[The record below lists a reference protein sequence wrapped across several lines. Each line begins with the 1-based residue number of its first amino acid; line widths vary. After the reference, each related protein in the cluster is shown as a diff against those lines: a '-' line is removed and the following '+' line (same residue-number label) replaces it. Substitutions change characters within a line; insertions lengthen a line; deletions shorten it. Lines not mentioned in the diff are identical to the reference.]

1 MSPRSIIVAVVLA
14 TAALALA
21 CGGNGD
27 EDDGDGNGSGATTTE
42 TSSDGNGEAFTLDQA
57 ETLLQEAAL
66 KAEDL
71 PGAWA
76 PGTDTTQDN
85 AAADAAAP
93 EQAAS
98 NERCGR
104 LLGRTVTY
112 MPEDVITAFIGGETL
127 SFFDTMTVYETAGG
141 AADCSAEAAARF
153 QEPGELARAFGNVF
167 IDPSAVQV
175 APFEY
180 PMVADG
186 SFAAT
191 LTGQID
197 AMGTPINIT
206 ILLVGFLQGNT
217 TAAVGS
223 ARSGSI
229 PPAEELTPLVNL
241 TIDRI
246 RNNQ

>member
-1 MSPRSIIVAVVLA
+1 MNFVFRAIASSLLILFV
-14 TAALALA
+14 TAA
-21 CGGNGD
+21 CGGGD
-27 EDDGDGNGSGATTTE
+27 GDDDGTSGDASTTE
-42 TSSDGNGEAFTLDQA
+42 TSGGDGGSFTADDAQA
-57 ETLLQEAAL
+57 LLEAASL
-66 KAEDL
+66 KAGDL
-71 PGAWA
+71 PGAWVA
-76 PGTDTTQDN
+76 GTDTTQDN
-85 AAADAAAP
+85 AAAAATAP

-98 NERCGR
+98 SERCGR

-112 MPEDVITAFIGGETL
+112 MPEDVITAFIGGESL
-127 SFFDTMTVYETAGG
+127 SFFSTMTVYETEAG
-141 AADCSAEAAARF
+141 AADCSTEAAARF
-153 QEPGELARAFGNVF
+153 QQPGELARAFGNVF

-180 PMVADG
+180 PLIGDG

-191 LTGQID
+191 LTGQVD

-206 ILLVGFLQGNT
+206 ILLVGFLEGNT

-241 TIDRI
+241 TLGRI
-246 RNNQ
+246 RENQ

>member
-1 MSPRSIIVAVVLA
+1 M
-14 TAALALA
+14 
-21 CGGNGD
+21 
-27 EDDGDGNGSGATTTE
+27 EE
-42 TSSDGNGEAFTLDQA
+42 A
-57 ETLLQEAAL
+57 ETLLEEASL

-85 AAADAAAP
+85 AAAAAAAP
-93 EQAAS
+93 DQAAS
-98 NERCGR
+98 IERCGR

-127 SFFDTMTVYETAGG
+127 SFFSTMTVYETEAG
-141 AADCSAEAAARF
+141 ATDCSAESAQRF
-153 QEPGELARAFGNVF
+153 QQPGELARAFGNVF
-167 IDPSAVQV
+167 IDPTAVQV

-180 PMVADG
+180 PMVGEG

-223 ARSGSI
+223 ARSGMT

-241 TIDRI
+241 TLDRI